1 MTLPLQFAN
10 TQPSV
15 VKDSTNESIA
25 MFLKSMAGIQE
36 QQNFERQMEAK
47 EEELK
52 QQREAMEAKKEH
64 DAQVGAGLQKV
75 IASQEQQPAQI
86 PAEAMQM
93 MMPGAEAWQATG
105 RTAFGEIVA
114 QMPVGAIS
122 EFVKQSAPM
131 RAEAAGSRAIE
142 ATAAKLPQAMRG
154 DFTNFAKMKQT
165 GIDIPNDMLPSVFP
179 SLYAKMEGLDPTTS
193 NAVTRMLMA
202 GMNVGEVKASGLRG
216 TEAIKLPDNFTLPD
230 TGSQTKMSEQQ
241 ANAIKHLSTLEM
253 ADATIDELSA
263 SVDKNGNPKEPVYA
277 GVTSQVLREV
287 NARASGSPLFGLI
300 TLIPEIA
307 LRASMSQDQKVLFD
321 AQMAMG
327 TNFVYVLSGA
337 TATGREFS
345 SLFSSYMQITGDGP
359 DNIAKKTAIR
369 KQLIEAVRTVAAGG
383 SRATALDSIIKN
395 AHIYGISD
403 AALADFKTLREKAR
417 LEDVRPSAP
426 VLTREPVDPASP
438 ITYERI
444 KKLIEDNTRKAFIMS
459 EP

>member
-1 MTLPLQFAN
+1 MTSPFQLPS
-10 TQPSV
+10 TQPSII
-15 VKDSTNESIA
+15 KDSTGDAIA
-25 MFLKSMAGIQE
+25 ILLKSMSGIQE
-36 QQNFERQMEAK
+36 QANFERQMEAK
-47 EEELK
+47 EEELA
-52 QQREAMEAKKEH
+52 QQREAMEAEKEQN
-64 DAQVGAGLQKV
+64 AQLGAGLKGL
-75 IASQEQQPAQI
+75 IASQEQQPAEI

-93 MMPGAEAWQATG
+93 LTGPGAEAWQATG

-114 QMPVGAIS
+114 QMPAGAVS

-131 RAEAAGSRAIE
+131 RAEAATSGAIA

-179 SLYAKMEGLDPTTS
+179 SLYAKMEGLDPSTS

-216 TEAIKLPDNFTLPD
+216 TEVIKLPNDFTLPD
-230 TGSQTKMSEQQ
+230 VGGKDKMSEQQ

-253 ADATIDELSA
+253 ADTTIDEL
-263 SVDKNGNPKEPVYA
+263 EQR
-277 GVTSQVLREV
+277 GVTPGVTAQILREI

-300 TLIPEIA
+300 TLIPEIG
-307 LRASMSQDQKVLFD
+307 LRAGIGQDQKVLLD

-345 SLFSSYMQITGDGP
+345 SLFSSYLQIAGDGP
-359 DNIAKKTAIR
+359 ENIAKKKALR
-369 KQLIEAVRTVAAGG
+369 KSLIEAVRTVAAGG
-383 SRATALDSIIKN
+383 SRTAGIDAIIKN
-395 AHIYGISD
+395 ASIYGLSD
-403 AALADFKTLREKAR
+403 AAVADFKTLREKAK
-417 LEDVRPSAP
+417 LEDARPSAR

-438 ITYERI
+438 VTYDQI
-444 KKLIEDNTRKAFIMS
+444 KRLISDASKRAFVMG
-459 EP
+459 EN

>member
-1 MTLPLQFAN
+1 MTSPFQLPSM
-10 TQPSV
+10 QPQV

-25 MFLKSMAGIQE
+25 MFLKSMSGIQE

-52 QQREAMEAKKEH
+52 QQREAMEAKKEQ
-64 DAQVGAGLQKV
+64 DAQIGAGLQKV
-75 IASQEQQPAQI
+75 IASQEQQPAEI

-93 MMPGAEAWQATG
+93 LMGPGAEAWQATG

-114 QMPVGAIS
+114 QMPVGAVS
-122 EFVKQSAPM
+122 DFVKQSAPM

-154 DFTNFAKMKQT
+154 DFTNFAKMKQS

-179 SLYAKMEGLDPTTS
+179 SLYAKMEGLDPSTS

-216 TEAIKLPDNFTLPD
+216 TEAIKLPNDFTLPD

-253 ADATIDELSA
+253 ADSTIDELDA
-263 SVDKNGNPKEPVYA
+263 R
-277 GVTSQVLREV
+277 GVAPGYTGQVLREI

-300 TLIPEIA
+300 TLLPEIA
-307 LRASMSQDQKVLFD
+307 LRGAMSEDRKVLFD
-321 AQMAMG
+321 AQMAIG

-345 SLFSSYMQITGDGP
+345 SLFSSYLQVAGDGP
-359 DNIAKKTAIR
+359 ENIAKKKALR

-383 SRATALDSIIKN
+383 SKVEGIDKIIKN
-395 AHIYGISD
+395 ASIYGISD
-403 AALADFKTLREKAR
+403 EALADLKTLREKAR
-417 LEDVRPSAP
+417 LEDRQPSAR

-438 ITYERI
+438 LTYDRI
-444 KKLIEDNTRKAFIMS
+444 KQLIEDNTKKAYIMS

>member
-1 MTLPLQFAN
+1 MTSPFQLPS

-15 VKDSTNESIA
+15 IKDSTNESIA
-25 MFLKSMAGIQE
+25 MFLKSMSGIQE
-36 QQNFERQMEAK
+36 QANFERQMEA
-47 EEELK
+47 EEEKLA
-52 QQREAMEAKKEH
+52 QQREAMEAEKEQN
-64 DAQVGAGLQKV
+64 AQLGAGLKNL

-93 MMPGAEAWQATG
+93 LMGPGAESWQATG

-122 EFVKQSAPM
+122 DFVKQSAPM
-131 RAEAAGSRAIE
+131 RAEAATSRAIA
-142 ATAAKLPQAMRG
+142 ATEAKLPKEMRS
-154 DFTNFAKMKQT
+154 DFHNFAKMKQT
-165 GIDIPNDMLPSVFP
+165 GIDIPNDMLPSLFP
-179 SLYAKMEGLDPTTS
+179 SMYAKMEGLDPSTS

-216 TEAIKLPDNFTLPD
+216 TEAIKLPNDFTLPD

-253 ADATIDELSA
+253 ADATIDELEA
-263 SVDKNGNPKEPVYA
+263 QGVEPSGFA
-277 GVTSQVLREV
+277 QLLREV
-287 NARASGSPLFGLI
+287 NARASGSPAFGLA
-300 TLIPEIA
+300 TLA
-307 LRASMSQDQKVLFD
+307 LEMPLRRVLSQDQRVLLD
-321 AQMAMG
+321 AQMAVG

-345 SLFSSYMQITGDGP
+345 SLFSSYLQVPGDGP
-359 DNIAKKTAIR
+359 ENTSKKKALR

-383 SRATALDSIIKN
+383 SRTAGIDAIIKN
-395 AHIYGISD
+395 ADIYGVTGE
-403 AALADFKTLREKAR
+403 ALADLKTLREKAR

-444 KKLIEDNTRKAFIMS
+444 KKLIEDNTKKAFIMS